1 MKMIIIGACV
11 LFLGGCGVIP
21 QKSEIPEQELL
32 VDDKVHSM
40 SRLEVM
46 SAIQECQ
53 TVQNPRRDDLRQAQN
68 RRGDQRHSGGCDV
81 RTLVLILALLLGW
94 VYHQEAMFRAEQRV
108 ISAAADAYKQGRKDA
123 LSH

>member
-11 LFLGGCGVIP
+11 LFLGGCGVIA

-46 SAIQECQ
+46 SAIRSA
-53 TVQNPRRDDLRQAQN
+53 RRPEPAP
-68 RRGDQRHSGGCDV
+68 
-81 RTLVLILALLLGW
+81 
-94 VYHQEAMFRAEQRV
+94 
-108 ISAAADAYKQGRKDA
+108 
-123 LSH
+123 

>member
-11 LFLGGCGVIP
+11 LLLGGCGVIP

-46 SAIQECQ
+46 SAIRSA
-53 TVQNPRRDDLRQAQN
+53 RRPEP
-68 RRGDQRHSGGCDV
+68 V
-81 RTLVLILALLLGW
+81 P
-94 VYHQEAMFRAEQRV
+94 
-108 ISAAADAYKQGRKDA
+108 
-123 LSH
+123 

>member
-1 MKMIIIGACV
+1 VCLV
-11 LFLGGCGVIP
+11 LGGCGVIP

-53 TVQNPRRDDLRQAQN
+53 TARTRAVMIYGKRKIGGVTRDIVV
-68 RRGDQRHSGGCDV
+68 DV
-81 RTLVLILALLLGW
+81 TCAPL
-94 VYHQEAMFRAEQRV
+94 Y
-108 ISAAADAYKQGRKDA
+108 
-123 LSH
+123 

>member
-11 LFLGGCGVIP
+11 LFLGGCGVTP

-53 TVQNPRRDDLRQAQN
+53 TVRTRAVMIYGKRKIGGVTRDIVV
-68 RRGDQRHSGGCDV
+68 DV
-81 RTLVLILALLLGW
+81 TCAPL
-94 VYHQEAMFRAEQRV
+94 Y
-108 ISAAADAYKQGRKDA
+108 
-123 LSH
+123 

>member
-11 LFLGGCGVIP
+11 LLLGGCGVIP

-53 TVQNPRRDDLRQAQN
+53 TARTRAVMIYGKRKIGGVTRDIVV
-68 RRGDQRHSGGCDV
+68 DV
-81 RTLVLILALLLGW
+81 TCAPL
-94 VYHQEAMFRAEQRV
+94 Y
-108 ISAAADAYKQGRKDA
+108 
-123 LSH
+123 

>member
-11 LFLGGCGVIP
+11 LLLGGCGVIP

-46 SAIQECQ
+46 SAITECQ
-53 TVQNPRRDDLRQAQN
+53 TARTRASLVYGKRKVGGVTRDIVV
-68 RRGDQRHSGGCDV
+68 DV
-81 RTLVLILALLLGW
+81 ICAPL
-94 VYHQEAMFRAEQRV
+94 Y
-108 ISAAADAYKQGRKDA
+108 
-123 LSH
+123 